1 MIPPSRNRAEYTK
14 LQIERL
20 KNNAGERQ
28 HAIDGVRKRRRVGPS
43 PAAPLEPVAPSSDD
57 AEATSGGSAVKS
69 ASAGGGGGGG
79 ALQQAVRIGIPTAG
93 TYGDAALE
101 ALDHLPLLPEEIELP
116 AHYMPERSDV
126 LRARCRVMA
135 DLHGRG
141 YWVTPGVKFGGDFLV
156 YPGDPHRYHS
166 HFVAVVVGWS
176 QSVVPL
182 DIVSFGRLGTVVKKA
197 LVLCSVGPD
206 DEVQYVTAAWTGNV
220 ADADR

>member
-1 MIPPSRNRAEYTK
+1 
-14 LQIERL
+14 
-20 KNNAGERQ
+20 
-28 HAIDGVRKRRRVGPS
+28 VRKRRRVVGPS
-43 PAAPLEPVAPSSDD
+43 LAAPVESSSQAQQQPEDPD
-57 AEATSGGSAVKS
+57 AASSAA
-69 ASAGGGGGGG
+69 ASAAKNSGGGG
-79 ALQQAVRIGIPTAG
+79 ALQQAVRIGIPTTG
-93 TYGDAALE
+93 TYEDAALE
-101 ALDHLPLLPEEIELP
+101 ALDHLPLLPSEIDLP
-116 AHYMPERSDV
+116 EQYVPDHSDV

-135 DLHGRG
+135 DLHRRG

-166 HFVAVVVGWS
+166 HFVAVVVEWS

-182 DIVSFGRLGTVVKKA
+182 DVVSFGRLGTVVKKA